1 MATHLPSYGELTA
14 MPREDLRKDI
24 VAQRA
29 LIRKMKLAV
38 LLNKEKDTAKLRRER
53 RQLARMLTAWT
64 AQPKTNSASVGVSAE
79 TKESGPRPER
89 PLAKKGGAEGLKKKP
104 KNTRVAAPAKP

>member
-64 AQPKTNSASVGVSAE
+64 AQPSVPVAPAVVKKSAVKA
-79 TKESGPRPER
+79 TKD
-89 PLAKKGGAEGLKKKP
+89 LKKKP